1 MSTSKNIGS
10 SANIAGC
17 VPSDFKAA
25 SGKQNFMSSLNSWL
39 VDVVRGGQV
48 GGTAL
53 GYGKDFFWAF
63 NFPIAPLM
71 MPAVGVS
78 EIGLFDLGKRAF
90 DGNLVGLT
98 VDGKPIRAVRNQTL
112 VEINCWAQDS
122 DDFGGATKKVYELRD
137 RVVLA
142 LEFAGVMNDN
152 EDGFIIPPI
161 RLRDFSRDGA
171 PVMGVIW
178 LDPSGNSIN
187 EKFLVDPVV
196 QNLRRYKLMVR
207 FLYDEYK
214 DPL

>member
-1 MSTSKNIGS
+1 M
-10 SANIAGC
+10 
-17 VPSDFKAA
+17 
-25 SGKQNFMSSLNSWL
+25 
-39 VDVVRGGQV
+39 
-48 GGTAL
+48 
-53 GYGKDFFWAF
+53 
-63 NFPIAPLM
+63 M

-98 VDGKPIRAVRNQTL
+98 VDGRPIRAVRNQTL

-122 DDFGGATKKVYELRD
+122 DDFGGATKKVYEMRD

-161 RLRDFSRDGA
+161 RLKDFSGDGA
-171 PVMGVIW
+171 PMMGVIW